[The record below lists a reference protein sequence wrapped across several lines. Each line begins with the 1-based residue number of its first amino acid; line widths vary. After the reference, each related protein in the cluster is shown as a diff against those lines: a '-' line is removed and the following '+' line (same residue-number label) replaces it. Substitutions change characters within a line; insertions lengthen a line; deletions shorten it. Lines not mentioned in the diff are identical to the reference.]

1 MSEYLTT
8 RELATALNVSP
19 ATIGDWVRQGKI
31 PVIVIGRTRRY
42 RLEDV
47 VSSASRGVR
56 PGVRESG
63 ADVKRLA
70 ETLRRERLAR
80 KAQRNAKR

>member
-31 PVIVIGRTRRY
+31 PVIVIGRTRRF
-42 RLEDV
+42 RLSDV
-47 VSSASRGVR
+47 ESAAYRGVR
-56 PGVRESG
+56 PGVQQTSNDAR
-63 ADVKRLA
+63 KRA
-70 ETLRRERLAR
+70 QMLRRQRLGTSA
-80 KAQRNAKR
+80 